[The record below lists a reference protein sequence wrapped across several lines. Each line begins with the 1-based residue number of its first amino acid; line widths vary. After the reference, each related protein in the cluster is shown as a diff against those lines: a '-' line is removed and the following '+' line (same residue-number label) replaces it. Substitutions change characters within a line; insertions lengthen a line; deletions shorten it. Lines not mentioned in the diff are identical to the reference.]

1 MDDVEKAAAY
11 CVLAGFHADCI
22 REVCRAAAGRRTAVL
37 VIRQTARGAERAK
50 DLIESIIA
58 DLDKAV

>member
-22 REVCRAAAGRRTAVL
+22 KEACRAAGRRTAAL
-37 VIRQTARGAERAK
+37 VIRETARGAERAK
-50 DLIESIIA
+50 DLIESIIT
-58 DLDKAV
+58 DLKKAV